1 MDRYFVSNL
10 PIPPMSAS
18 SSIPLSWRWV
28 ISCLILCHFAA
39 VGLTYVTN
47 WRRSLIQDN
56 ILVWLQPYLI
66 GGCWYQ
72 EMLPIEWVS
81 SQNKSFP
88 TKVSI
93 QTKQNPNEWLPVLE
107 SRSER
112 HASSGMGPA
121 KSRRL
126 LRVMMELSDNEET
139 EGILRIFNSIVVHV
153 ESTGPKESPVFV
165 DRIRLEQPSEKKDE
179 NGEPQS
185 DTSEFTMV
193 EASVARFENGEIGLI
208 PKIESHRTV
217 RARNAGRGNP

>member
-1 MDRYFVSNL
+1 
-10 PIPPMSAS
+10 
-18 SSIPLSWRWV
+18 
-28 ISCLILCHFAA
+28 
-39 VGLTYVTN
+39 
-47 WRRSLIQDN
+47 
-56 ILVWLQPYLI
+56 
-66 GGCWYQ
+66 
-72 EMLPIEWVS
+72 
-81 SQNKSFP
+81 
-88 TKVSI
+88 
-93 QTKQNPNEWLPVLE
+93 
-107 SRSER
+107 
-112 HASSGMGPA
+112 
-121 KSRRL
+121 
-126 LRVMMELSDNEET
+126 MMELSDNEET